1 MEQNNLFGSVKEDL
15 QKIDYFTEILINDPK
30 VSEIELDIV
39 LEKIRHLYDCL
50 LDIKRSRKNHQPEM
64 QTIPE
69 PEIEKVE
76 APDPDPAPA
85 PEFSE
90 ELEFETAPETQ
101 NIAPPVEKEVAPIQ
115 VENQSVQPPRKEEIV
130 ADSVR
135 HTQTIKVEATSI
147 AESLITK
154 NTSLNDAFAKDRPAA
169 SNFSSTMQNTP
180 ISNLKSAIGV
190 NDKFLFIRELFM
202 GNADLYNQTI
212 DILNN
217 AANFNEAFNYVDSK
231 FSWKRDNPVTQ
242 KLFELLRRKYISGR
256 N

>member
-1 MEQNNLFGSVKEDL
+1 MEQNNLFESVKDDL
-15 QKIDYFTEILINDPK
+15 QKIDYFTEKLINEPQ

-50 LDIKRSRKNHQPEM
+50 LDIKPGRTNHQPEIQM
-64 QTIPE
+64 IPE
-69 PEIEKVE
+69 PEKEK
-76 APDPDPAPA
+76 AKTPAPA
-85 PEFSE
+85 PEFSK
-90 ELEFETAPETQ
+90 ELEFEAEPEIQ
-101 NIAPPVEKEVAPIQ
+101 NIAPPVEKVAAPARAETQ
-115 VENQSVQPPRKEEIV
+115 AVQPPEKEKIP
-130 ADSVR
+130 ADTIR
-135 HTQTIKVEATSI
+135 QTQTIKVEATSL

-154 NTSLNDAFAKDRPAA
+154 NSSLNDAFAKDRPIV

-202 GNADLYNQTI
+202 GNVDLYNQTI
-212 DILNN
+212 DILNK

-242 KLFELLRRKYISGR
+242 KLFELLRRKYISGK